1 MRPDRI
7 IGELVDLHARGTAGG
22 AALRDAECGVM
33 VYHDHPVGRQMHV
46 EFDPV
51 GAIFERALEP
61 RKGVF
66 GALVRGAAM
75 RDDLDV
81 ASSVRWYGVGSHRAK
96 VEQPLD
102 T

>member
-1 MRPDRI
+1 MPPDRI
-7 IGELVDLHARGTAGG
+7 IGELVDLQRRSAARGAPRRG
-22 AALRDAECGVM
+22 AERGVM

-51 GAIFERALEP
+51 GSIFEGSLES
-61 RKGVF
+61 RKGVL
-66 GALVRGAAM
+66 GPLARGAAM

-96 VEQPLD
+96 VDQPLD

>member
-1 MRPDRI
+1 
-7 IGELVDLHARGTAGG
+7 
-22 AALRDAECGVM
+22 M

-51 GAIFERALEP
+51 GAIFESPPES
-61 RKGVF
+61 RKGVL
-66 GALVRGAAM
+66 GTLPRGAAM
-75 RDDLDV
+75 RDDLEV

-96 VEQPLD
+96 VDQPLD